1 MKTHKLSLR
10 KIVSY
15 LNNPDEDG
23 GFWLPNIQ
31 RPFVWSEDQICRLF
45 DSILRQYPIS
55 TLLIWKTKMGV
66 RRRKFIDNFKEEHRQ
81 KLSTFKVPDDDKKK
95 CLVLDGQ
102 QRLQSLFIGLRG
114 SYNGKELY
122 LDILSGE
129 LAAPDDVRYKFK
141 FLDPQTAAFP
151 HIRFKDIVFSDEKPR
166 VISDGIAAEA
176 GRALTTAEADK
187 IKDHVDLIRETFF
200 NESGIGY
207 QELDSIDQ
215 ANLYK
220 EDDVVEIFI
229 RANSGG
235 TRLGKSD
242 LLFSLLT
249 SAWEEADDKMEIL
262 LDELNMQDFA
272 FTRDFILKTCLTL
285 LGQGARYEVEKFR
298 KAGVRENIEKEWD
311 NITTA
316 IKDVADFVRGSTFIR
331 SDKALS
337 SYLVLIPLVYFR
349 YHFHQAWNAKRDV
362 ELYLLRSLLTG
373 AFGSHPDQLIDDTVK
388 KIDEIKVF
396 DLNEMFG
403 VIRSA
408 GQSLE
413 LTEDRFWAIG
423 YNSENI
429 HLLFNLWYR
438 EFNYT
443 PVFSGNLP
451 QIDHVF
457 PQSLLKKVK
466 TLNPDTGKMN
476 VMKYRESD
484 RNQLANCMLLT
495 AAENGAGGK
504 SDTPPNE
511 WFAGKDAAYLERHLI
526 PPDPGLWKLDRF
538 EDFIVERKKLIKAKF
553 AYLLS
558 TQATVNP
565 STAMSTGN
573 TPIVPVIPMD
583 EDYHDERDTAV
594 VIREDPER
602 HEIRRQFWTGLLDT
616 ARTKLPLFANVS
628 PGQQGW
634 IAAGAGKRGLN
645 FNFAVREHD
654 AQVELYIDR
663 GRGCDAENKA
673 IFSKLQAHKADIEA
687 AFGDRLEWQ
696 PLDDRRACRIRKVIA
711 LGGWRDEAK
720 WSAVHEAAVDA
731 MVRFERSIGPFVEGL
746 SI

>member
-1 MKTHKLSLR
+1 M
-10 KIVSY
+10 SY

-31 RPFVWSEDQICRLF
+31 RPFVWSEEQICRLF

-66 RRRKFIDNFKEEHRQ
+66 RRRKFIDNFREEHRHH
-81 KLSTFKVPDDDKKK
+81 LSTFKVPDDDKKK

-102 QRLQSLFIGLRG
+102 QRLQSLYIGLRG
-114 SYNGKELY
+114 SYDGKELY

-129 LAAPDDVRYKFK
+129 LAAPDDVRYKLK
-141 FLDPQTAAFP
+141 FLDPQTATFP
-151 HIRFKDIVFSDEKPR
+151 HIRFKDIVFSDDKPR
-166 VISDGIAAEA
+166 VIGDGIAAQA
-176 GRALTTAEADK
+176 GRTLTTAEEDK

-249 SAWEEADDKMEIL
+249 STWEEADDKMEIL
-262 LDELNMQDFA
+262 LDALNMQGFA

-298 KAGVRENIEKEWD
+298 KAGVRENIENEWEK
-311 NITTA
+311 ITTA
-316 IKDVADFVRGSTFIR
+316 TKDVADFVHGSTFIR
-331 SDKALS
+331 CDKALP
-337 SYLVLIPLVYFR
+337 SYLVLIPLVYLR
-349 YHFHQAWNAKRDV
+349 YHFPAAWKTKKDV
-362 ELYLLRSLLTG
+362 ELYLLRSLLAG
-373 AFGSHPDQLIDDTVK
+373 AFGGTPDQLIDDLVTK
-388 KIDEIKVF
+388 LKDLKAF
-396 DLNEMFG
+396 DLNEVFG

-408 GQSLE
+408 GRSLE

-423 YNSENI
+423 YGSENI

-438 EFNYT
+438 DFNYT
-443 PVFSGNLP
+443 PAFAGNMP

-457 PQSLLKKVK
+457 PQSVLKKVK
-466 TLNPDTGKMN
+466 APNPDTGKMN
-476 VMKYRESD
+476 VMKYREGD

-504 SDTPPNE
+504 SDTPPDE
-511 WFAGKDAAYLERHLI
+511 WFKHKDAAYLDRHLI

-538 EDFIVERKKLIKAKF
+538 EEFIGERKKLIKAKF

-558 TQATVNP
+558 
-565 STAMSTGN
+565 
-573 TPIVPVIPMD
+573 VPAYSAPGM
-583 EDYHDERDTAV
+583 
-594 VIREDPER
+594 
-602 HEIRRQFWTGLLDT
+602 Q
-616 ARTKLPLFANVS
+616 VS
-628 PGQQGW
+628 QHP
-634 IAAGAGKRGLN
+634 
-645 FNFAVREHD
+645 
-654 AQVELYIDR
+654 
-663 GRGCDAENKA
+663 
-673 IFSKLQAHKADIEA
+673 
-687 AFGDRLEWQ
+687 
-696 PLDDRRACRIRKVIA
+696 
-711 LGGWRDEAK
+711 
-720 WSAVHEAAVDA
+720 
-731 MVRFERSIGPFVEGL
+731 
-746 SI
+746 